1 MNAYIYQAALYC
13 ERCGNEI
20 RERLT
25 AEGKAPANPD
35 DEITY
40 DSDDF
45 PKGPYPDGGGEA
57 DCPQHCDSCNCHLE
71 NPATAD
77 GANHIR
83 QSILDFLCSNDGD
96 EDVIETWRAYYPEC
110 EPNNTE
116 IASELLAVALN
127 AARNNP
133 HKSPAHW
140 RWIKTCEQVRKEG
153 I

>member
-83 QSILDFLCSNDGD
+83 QSILDFLCSNDGA

-110 EPNNTE
+110 EPSNTE